1 MSEYQYY
8 EFVAIDQP
16 LTVAQMAELRARST
30 RATITPTS
38 FVNVYHW
45 GGLKGDP
52 TDWMRRYFDA
62 FVYVANW
69 CSCRF
74 ALRFPRNAFTVK
86 ELYSC
91 MTERALTLDKS
102 PDHWIIEWG
111 LSESEDYDRFGSE
124 QGEGW
129 MGRLVAVRDELLR
142 GDHRALYLGW
152 LAGVTA
158 GEIDEDCL
166 EPEIPPGLSRLT
178 AAQQSLAEF
187 IEVNPDLLVA
197 AAAESPGLDDESGD
211 AEGEMDQ
218 WLENIAI
225 DEARASLKLLLKGQS
240 QQAERQLR
248 SRFLAWQKERAP
260 QAEQS
265 KKRRSVAELW
275 KKAEVAKEARMKRAE
290 EEQARI
296 KAEQRRKREAYLAVL
311 ATDFDSCWSAVDKKA
326 EQGIASAYQEVT
338 QTLADL
344 SEAYA
349 LHASR
354 AEFDTRFRGFAERHG
369 RRTALVRRLKSAG
382 LWR

>member
-16 LTVAQMAELRARST
+16 LTSAQMAELRARST

-45 GGLKGDP
+45 GDLKGDP
-52 TDWMRRYFDA
+52 IDWMRRYFDA

-74 ALRFPRNAFTVK
+74 ALRFPCNVFAVK
-86 ELYSC
+86 ELSSF
-91 MTERALTLDKS
+91 MTERALTLEKS

-129 MGRLVAVRDELLR
+129 MGRLVALRDELLR
-142 GDHRALYLGW
+142 GDYRALYLGW

-158 GEIDEDCL
+158 GEVAEDCL
-166 EPEIPPGLSRLT
+166 EPDIPPGLLRLT

-187 IEVNPDLLVA
+187 IEVDPDLLA
-197 AAAESPGLDDESGD
+197 AAASESPGMDDESSD
-211 AEGEMDQ
+211 TEVEMDE
-218 WLENIAI
+218 WLENVGI

-248 SRFLAWQKERAP
+248 LRFLAWQKGRAL
-260 QAEQS
+260 QAERL
-265 KKRRSVAELW
+265 KERRSVAELW
-275 KKAEVAKEARMKRAE
+275 KKAEVARKARLRRAE
-290 EEQARI
+290 EELAQI
-296 KAEQRRKREAYLAVL
+296 KAEQRRRREAHLAVL
-311 ATDFDSCWSAVDKKA
+311 AADFGSCWSAVDRMA
-326 EQGIASAYQEVT
+326 EQGIASAYQEAT
-338 QTLADL
+338 QALADL
-344 SEAYA
+344 SEAYD

-354 AEFDTRFRGFAERHG
+354 AEFDARFRGFAERHG
-369 RRTALVRRLKSAG
+369 RRAALVRRLKSAG